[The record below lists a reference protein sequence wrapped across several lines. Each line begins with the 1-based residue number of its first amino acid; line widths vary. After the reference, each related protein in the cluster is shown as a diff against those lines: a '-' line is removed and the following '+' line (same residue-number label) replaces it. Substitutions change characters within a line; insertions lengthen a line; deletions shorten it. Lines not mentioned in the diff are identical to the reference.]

1 MGADLASNPRNRTTM
16 PKPPKLFLTLLALL
30 ALLAQASAT
39 CMMPAL
45 GWSQA
50 GGVAIFGLQIGWG
63 SQVIERRIHLR

>member
-16 PKPPKLFLTLLALL
+16 PKPLKLFLALL

-45 GWSQA
+45 GRSQA